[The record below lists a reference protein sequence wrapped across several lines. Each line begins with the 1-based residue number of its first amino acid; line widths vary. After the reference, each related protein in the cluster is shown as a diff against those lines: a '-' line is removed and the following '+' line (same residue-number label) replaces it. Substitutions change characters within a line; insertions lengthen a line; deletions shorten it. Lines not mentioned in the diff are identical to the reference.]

1 MDDLADQLY
10 EANQAENGTGVQIDE
25 LGIPLPQ
32 IKNLHTHYEYITA
45 RCFKRNPHLHV
56 RPDGELYNS
65 HTRVNPT
72 LDDIVQLAN
81 WFDRLPRQAVLY
93 VYNRIKE
100 LAPRLD
106 PNIIAITPTL
116 GWDFEKHVFCDPPKG
131 EKEFNVISDW

>member
-1 MDDLADQLY
+1 MDNLADQLY
-10 EANQAENGTGVQIDE
+10 EANQEHTDEIDE
-25 LGIPLPQ
+25 IGLPLPRVR
-32 IKNLHTHYEYITA
+32 NMYTHYEYLTA
-45 RCFKRNPHLHV
+45 RCFYLNPHLHT
-56 RPDGELYNS
+56 RPDGNLYNS
-65 HTRVNPT
+65 HVLVQPT
-72 LDDIVQLAN
+72 LDDIAQLAN